1 MDILGKLFGGVS
13 RVKMMRLFLF
23 NQDTGFDFGEILER
37 TKISR
42 TTARKELFF
51 FLGIK
56 FVKKGKVIREVKRKK
71 GKKIIVKKIRVDG
84 WSLNKNFDYV
94 ISLRDLLI
102 ESKFLQRDEILKRF
116 KNTGNIKLFIVSGIF
131 IKNDDANVD
140 LLIVGDNL
148 KRGVIEHSLK
158 QIEAEIGKELRYS
171 VLETQEFTYRLD
183 MYDKF
188 IRDILDYPHERLIE
202 KIKV

>member
-1 MDILGKLFGGVS
+1 ML
-13 RVKMMRLFLF
+13 
-23 NQDTGFDFGEILER
+23 
-37 TKISR
+37 
-42 TTARKELFF
+42 RKELFF